1 MSYDTRIKSRSIS
14 KAGSLA
20 ASFLVFATAV
30 MSGQVLAAE
39 ASKYDTATVS
49 YGDLNLESKPGARA
63 LYARLRNGAEDV
75 CSSFEGRDLMFKR
88 LWQTCFDQAVAA
100 AVAKVGRPELTSLH
114 DKTVNRSKDLR

>member
-1 MSYDTRIKSRSIS
+1 MNYDSWIQSRSIS
-14 KAGSLA
+14 TAGSLA

-30 MSGQVLAAE
+30 MGGQVLAAE
-39 ASKYDTATVS
+39 VPRYDTAIVS

-100 AVAKVGRPELTSLH
+100 AVVKVGRSELTSLH
-114 DKTVNRSKDLR
+114 DKTVNRSRDDR